1 MWCSAIPR
9 LAPRARSQSSVHSAS
24 NGDKEVLYHVLSSKT
39 RCGCDWTLFFCVAP
53 LTQAVIFFKISS
65 ASFDPR
71 APPQPRAEHGVY
83 YEKRKFPPQTV
94 ALFRFRK
101 IQRYPSSQRPVKLT
115 A

>member
-71 APPQPRAEHGVY
+71 ASSDELLRNPAPNTASIMKNGSFHRKPSPCFDF
-83 YEKRKFPPQTV
+83 EK
-94 ALFRFRK
+94 
-101 IQRYPSSQRPVKLT
+101 SSGTRRPNGQ
-115 A
+115 